1 MPDQRN
7 SREKD
12 FSIYATME
20 TAQLE
25 ELLRLD
31 AKSTEGNESDTDKL
45 FYIMEV
51 LTDRKRKENAA
62 QKTPEEAFRSFQQNY
77 LPCDCMEDATPKKVH
92 KKSNCSAGRFPRSLV
107 AAAVALALIV
117 GGVITAKGF
126 GVDVWEVFLQWT
138 RETFHFSDGS
148 QGNQPGASSNLEC
161 KELAEVLAAY
171 GVTESLVP
179 AWLPEGYVFVDVDI
193 TETPKQKIFF
203 AVFDNGEKRLKI
215 SIKSYIG
222 SNPEQIEQSGE
233 LIDTSTIQG
242 ITYYIFANND
252 YVQAAWVKESY
263 ECYISGPISVE
274 EMKQI
279 INSIRKG

>member
-1 MPDQRN
+1 MPDQQN
-7 SREKD
+7 GREKD
-12 FSIYATME
+12 FSIYDTME

-31 AKSTEGNESDTDKL
+31 AKGMEGNKSDTDKL

-51 LTDRKRKENAA
+51 LAERKRKEDAV

-77 LPCDCMEDATPKKVH
+77 LPCDYMEEALPQKAH
-92 KKSNCSAGRFPRSLV
+92 KKSRCSAGRFHRSLV
-107 AAAVALALIV
+107 AAAAALALIV

-138 RETFHFSDGS
+138 SETFHFTDGS
-148 QGNQPGASSNLEC
+148 EGNQPGTSSNLES

-203 AVFDNGEKRLKI
+203 AIFDNGENLLKI

-233 LIDTSTIQG
+233 LIDTSTIHG

-252 YVQAAWVKESY
+252 NRLAAWVNKGY
-263 ECYISGPISVE
+263 ECYISGRITVE